1 MEGDLLRTLASG
13 LPDEE
18 IKSMGDKLRWGLAL
32 YTPAEG
38 ADGQP
43 AANAKRVTAGRA
55 RRGSPRR
62 SRR

>member
-1 MEGDLLRTLASG
+1 MEGDLLRSLASG

-18 IKSMGDKLRWGLAL
+18 VKAMRDKLRWGLAL
-32 YTPAEG
+32 YTPADE
-38 ADGQP
+38 ADGGQAP
-43 AANAKRVTAGRA
+43 SAKRVSADRA